1 MSEVCA
7 VRNRAVLAVGVAL
20 VAIVFSAEVAHAA
33 FPGKNGLIGFSLQ
46 CCSGSDLEDY
56 GGRLIHPD
64 GGRMRRLDGGAPFG
78 VAFSPDGS
86 RIAYADAF
94 GFGLRVQ
101 RADGRGREHTLTRG
115 SDFDPD
121 WSPNGQR
128 VVFSRLYEGDDYR
141 QELRIKEGTG
151 SRPLTDGSDPAWS
164 AKGKIAFVHSD
175 GGIYVIR
182 PDGSGLR
189 RVVEQGAEPDW
200 SPDGRLIVYT
210 RRAGI
215 WVVRAGGGG
224 ARRLHGGSSPSFSP
238 NGRQIVYIGGRGRLQ
253 IMGAGGKHSMR
264 VPGLRNVDYVE
275 ETLMLPD
282 WQPLP

>member
-1 MSEVCA
+1 

-33 FPGKNGLIGFSLQ
+33 FPGKNGLIGFSLE
-46 CCSGSDLEDY
+46 CCSGSDLEEY
-56 GGRLIHPD
+56 NGRLIPPD
-64 GGRMRRLDGGAPFG
+64 GGRMRRLEGRAPYG

-94 GFGLRVQ
+94 EAGLRVE
-101 RADGRGREHTLTRG
+101 RVDGRGPDRTLTRQPD
-115 SDFDPD
+115 SDPD

-128 VVFSRLYEGDDYR
+128 LVFARILSYEDYS
-141 QELRIKEGTG
+141 QELRIKEGPAT
-151 SRPLTDGSDPAWS
+151 RHLVDGSDPAWS

-189 RVVEQGAEPDW
+189 RVAERGTEPDW

-210 RRAGI
+210 GPRGI
-215 WVVRAGGGG
+215 RVVRADGRGQ
-224 ARRLHGGSSPSFSP
+224 RRLHGGSSPSFSP
-238 NGRQIVYIGGRGRLQ
+238 NGRQIVYIGGHGRLQ
-253 IMGAGGKHSMR
+253 IMGAGGKHSR
-264 VPGLRNVDYVE
+264 PVPGLRNIDYVE
-275 ETLMLPD
+275 ESLSKPD